1 MPRKDELDEPVL
13 YEDITFQKKIYEK
26 VGQSRKRKLNEPNLS
41 YNPTPEFAQVVNKT
55 EILRLANSL
64 TDTNENSYLGKL
76 LKSNDCTPCPFD
88 IMHQDIPSKNKQVE
102 LLHFNIND
110 TSVREQLLDNLARLQ
125 IAPNP
130 HNATIEN
137 LKQTTKITP
146 EQLVEIEQN
155 TRDQSGSLV
164 WFAERQNRITSSNF
178 GAVIKRRK
186 NIYPKSIL
194 SKIQCSKPAVSP
206 KPCQWGKDKE
216 ELAVMEYLKLKR
228 NAGCCV
234 DVCSKCGFIVNR
246 EFPWLGASPDFLVF
260 DPTEEAQIG
269 VGEVKC
275 PFSKRN
281 LSLQE
286 ACKDKN
292 FFLEWNN
299 GEAKLKT
306 KHNFFYQIQGCMATL
321 HVKWCDFVVHTEVD
335 LHVER
340 VYFDHKFWVSI
351 VPELSSFYAQY
362 MLP

>member
-1 MPRKDELDEPVL
+1 M
-13 YEDITFQKKIYEK
+13 
-26 VGQSRKRKLNEPNLS
+26 
-41 YNPTPEFAQVVNKT
+41 
-55 EILRLANSL
+55 
-64 TDTNENSYLGKL
+64 
-76 LKSNDCTPCPFD
+76 
-88 IMHQDIPSKNKQVE
+88 
-102 LLHFNIND
+102 
-110 TSVREQLLDNLARLQ
+110 
-125 IAPNP
+125 
-130 HNATIEN
+130 
-137 LKQTTKITP
+137 
-146 EQLVEIEQN
+146 
-155 TRDQSGSLV
+155 
-164 WFAERQNRITSSNF
+164 
-178 GAVIKRRK
+178 
-186 NIYPKSIL
+186 

-216 ELAVMEYLKLKR
+216 ELAVMEHLKLKR

-246 EFPWLGASPDFLVF
+246 EFLWLGASPDFLVF

-286 ACKDKN
+286 ACKDKS

-335 LHVER
+335 LHVESL
-340 VYFDHKFWVSI
+340 F
-351 VPELSSFYAQY
+351 
-362 MLP
+362 